1 MLKIFAEE
9 LKEAREKSGITLQQV
24 SAKTR
29 IDLKFLE
36 AIESGDFSFL
46 PELYV
51 KAFIKQYAKVVGLDE
66 EEVSEKYDAAK
77 AGKKIDLDEE
87 PPDEPAGD
95 VESKHIETH
104 ETKHTETH
112 ETKQTAGKTYSSYD
126 QNENVESKPI
136 KISRNMVIAGAFAGV
151 VFLSVLIYF
160 LFISNGSDIIVEEKP
175 YEEVLKDTPNRYI
188 EEKKI
193 REENTSQVVPE
204 ELTLTV
210 TNVDSTDSAWVL
222 VMFDDIRSKDYMLY
236 PGNTITLKTNNNFKL
251 TLGNSGVVSLKLN
264 DVKLDFEGKKRV
276 VRYFKV
282 DASGIEKLHSPP
294 KLNQK

>member
-1 MLKIFAEE
+1 MLKVFAEE

-29 IDLKFLE
+29 IDIKFLE
-36 AIESGDFSFL
+36 AIEKGDFSFL

-66 EEVSEKYDAAK
+66 EEVAEKYDAAK
-77 AGKKIDLDEE
+77 AGKKVDLDELQPGE
-87 PPDEPAGD
+87 SSGDAESEHGEKQAKPTPA
-95 VESKHIETH
+95 
-104 ETKHTETH
+104 
-112 ETKQTAGKTYSSYD
+112 KTYVSYD
-126 QNENVESKPI
+126 ENKQAESKPV
-136 KISRNMVIAGAFAGV
+136 KINRNMIIAGAAAGAV
-151 VFLSVLIYF
+151 LLIVLIYF

-188 EEKKI
+188 EEKKQE
-193 REENTSQVVPE
+193 EENTPQVVPE
-204 ELTLTV
+204 EITLTV

-222 VMFDDIRSKDYMLY
+222 IVLDDVQSKDYMLY
-236 PGNTITLKTNNNFKL
+236 PGNTITLKANNNFKL

-264 DVKLDFEGKKRV
+264 DVKLNFEGKRGA

-282 DASGIEKLHSPP
+282 DATGIEKLHSPP
-294 KLNQK
+294 KVNQE